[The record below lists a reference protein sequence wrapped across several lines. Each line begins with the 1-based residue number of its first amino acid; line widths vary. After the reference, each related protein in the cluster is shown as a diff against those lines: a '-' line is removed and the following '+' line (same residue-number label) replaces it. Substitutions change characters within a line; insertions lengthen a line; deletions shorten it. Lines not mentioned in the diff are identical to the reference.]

1 MRLSHTHLPTSPR
14 PMLGYTAR
22 ISRPSGRASI
32 RSPLPVFLSPRST
45 PETAPECQ
53 KKARVKYL
61 TNRRRGR
68 IIPRRDDENNAT
80 SAGNFRQFRLTG
92 FAHVLRRV
100 CAGSRMC
107 ACAHAGARALKN
119 GESILPELY
128 GVRCGEK
135 GTNRAV
141 RRPAPDAGRMSGR
154 HLRLCILPL
163 VAFWGGDW
171 YRS

>member
-1 MRLSHTHLPTSPR
+1 
-14 PMLGYTAR
+14 
-22 ISRPSGRASI
+22 
-32 RSPLPVFLSPRST
+32 
-45 PETAPECQ
+45 
-53 KKARVKYL
+53 
-61 TNRRRGR
+61 
-68 IIPRRDDENNAT
+68 
-80 SAGNFRQFRLTG
+80 
-92 FAHVLRRV
+92 
-100 CAGSRMC
+100 MC

-171 YRS
+171 YIGVIIWRWNVSGGKYGVL